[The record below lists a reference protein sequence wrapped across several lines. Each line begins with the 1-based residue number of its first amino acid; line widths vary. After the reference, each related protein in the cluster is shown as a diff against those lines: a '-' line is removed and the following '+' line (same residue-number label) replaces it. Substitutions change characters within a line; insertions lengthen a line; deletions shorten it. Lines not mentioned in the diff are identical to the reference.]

1 MSLYDEIGEEIVDLR
16 KQRGYTQE
24 RLALECGISPSYL
37 RLIEHGDANPTV
49 GELVRIAD
57 VLGVKLVVL
66 FTVPALA
73 GATH

>member
-49 GELVRIAD
+49 GELVRIAE
-57 VLGVKLVVL
+57 VLGVKLVIR
-66 FTVPALA
+66 FTVPALS
-73 GATH
+73 GDTH